1 MEYDLVLQ
9 WDEYDICVII
19 DHIDPGAPMVVTGWG
34 FGDAEPPEPPEVDYR
49 AFRNGE
55 QFEPTE
61 DEAAYIEQEI
71 WDTYENRDD
80 F

>member
-1 MEYDLVLQ
+1 MNYDLVLE
-9 WDEYDICVII
+9 WDDEDIGVII
-19 DHIDPGAPMVVTGWG
+19 DHINPGAPMVVTGWG

-55 QFEPTE
+55 RFEPNE
-61 DEAAYIEQEI
+61 HEAAYIEQKI
-71 WDTYENRDD
+71 WDSYESRED